1 MTNLWHGKK
10 DEVDK
15 LQQGL
20 SIMSEDLQAKIEE
33 NGINLDQR
41 GDKYFEK

>member
-10 DEVDK
+10 DEIEK

-20 SIMSEDLQAKIEE
+20 SIMSEDLQVKIEE
-33 NGINLDQR
+33 NGIILDL
-41 GDKYFEK
+41 